1 MRMNETPGNVR
12 LIGGEM
18 LLWSDADAVTDWRGV
33 GLELAGRL
41 LPGSRRVLLAGPHAA
56 GLVAAVAD
64 RAPHSAVLVRSHPDA
79 CALAGRHPSLTVHC
93 GRLRALTEEEPYDL
107 VLALDGLGR
116 THSAEEPAPSWQES
130 FEALARLVSPGG
142 RLVLAVPND
151 LGVDRFVEARPP
163 DRRGAD
169 GHWEPR
175 GFDPTHP
182 CGPAALDTA
191 LAAAGLVADSR
202 YAAYPGRDT
211 PRALLASELLAQEL
225 PEALTVPLAARAGDT
240 MLVADPLRLTRLA
253 FRHGLGEQLAPLW
266 VAVAT
271 RPAAGLPTG
280 LPTGLPAGLPADPP
294 ADLPADLPAGLVE
307 VGRVVHEVTATTTRR
322 LPDGSPRP
330 IPRGRV
336 LEEVLVEAC
345 AREDVRSIRHL
356 LARLADW
363 VEDGGDA
370 PADNLVWDGER
381 FAAVTPLPAP
391 TGPVDAR
398 VVLCR
403 VLWRFAVRLLA
414 SGHHHPWPWP
424 QAADELALTLC
435 GMAGRPCGEDDLDR
449 ARKLEA
455 ELGQPATPG
464 TAPAYRDLLAAH
476 DRLSDQLTAAL
487 ARVARLETK
496 LTYRERELV
505 RARARLRRTQR
516 KAAALRK
523 SLGHRLSRRLARP
536 RKVASRM
543 LRLLSG

>member
-1 MRMNETPGNVR
+1 MNETPGDVR

-41 LPGSRRVLLAGPHAA
+41 VPAGGRVLLAGPHAA
-56 GLVAAVAD
+56 GLVAAVTD
-64 RAPHSAVLVRSHPDA
+64 RAGHAAVLVRSYPDA
-79 CALAGRHPSLTVHC
+79 CALGELHPSLTVHC
-93 GRLRALTEEEPYDL
+93 GRLRALTEEPYDL

-116 THSAEEPAPSWQES
+116 TYSAEEPAPSWQES
-130 FEALARLVSPGG
+130 FEALAGLVAPGG

-163 DRRGAD
+163 DRQGAD
-169 GHWEPR
+169 DHWEPH

-182 CGPAALDTA
+182 GGPDALDTA
-191 LAAAGLVADSR
+191 LAAAGLVTGGR
-202 YAAYPGRDT
+202 YAAYPGRAA
-211 PRALLASELLAQEL
+211 PRALLSGELLAQEL
-225 PEALTVPLAARAGDT
+225 PEALTVPLAAREGDT

-253 FRHGLGEQLAPLW
+253 FRHGLGEHLAPLW
-266 VAVAT
+266 VTVAA
-271 RPAAGLPTG
+271 RPAGRHPDQAPDE
-280 LPTGLPAGLPADPP
+280 PAC
-294 ADLPADLPAGLVE
+294 LPAGLVE

-381 FAAVTPLPAP
+381 FAAVTPQPAP
-391 TGPVDAR
+391 TGPVATR

-403 VLWRFAVRLLA
+403 ILWRFAVRLLA

-424 QAADELALTLC
+424 QAADQLALTLC
-435 GMAGRPCGEDDLDR
+435 GMAGRPCDDDELDR
-449 ARKLEA
+449 ARKLDA
-455 ELGQPATPG
+455 ELGQPALPPG
-464 TAPAYRDLLAAH
+464 AAPAYRDLLADR
-476 DRLSDQLTAAL
+476 DRLADRLTAAL
-487 ARVARLETK
+487 ARVTRLETK

-505 RARARLRRTQR
+505 RARARLRRTRR
-516 KAAALRK
+516 KAAALRRT
-523 SLGHRLSRRLARP
+523 LGHRLSRRLSRRLARP
-536 RKVASRM
+536 RKAARKM